1 MMPLTACHMIH
12 AMQVMQAKRMTLSM
26 NGSFAGSV
34 SIQHVKI
41 VLIMFTPVASTQPA
55 KILRLTLGS
64 LEHAQRDKNAS

>member
-1 MMPLTACHMIH
+1 MPLTACHTIH
-12 AMQVMQAKRMTLSM
+12 AMQAMQARRITLSM

-41 VLIMFTPVASTQPA
+41 VLIMFTPAASSQAT

-64 LEHAQRDKNAS
+64 LEHAQRNKDAS